1 MRRSAKLVVTDG
13 VDELVQELH
22 AGIDGEVRFD
32 AGTRAIYAHDASN
45 YRQPPI
51 GVVLP
56 RHAGDVEHAL
66 RTCRAH
72 DVPVLGR
79 GGGTSLAG
87 QCVNRAVVLDFS
99 KYMNRVL
106 HVDTDR
112 RQVRVQPGLI
122 LDHMRAALAP
132 HGLTYGPD
140 PATHDHCTLGGMLG
154 NNSCGVHSMMGELYG
169 SGPRT
174 SDHVDSLE
182 ILTYDGLRLRVG
194 KTSDAELDARCR
206 EPGRVGEIYRGLRAL
221 RDRYA
226 DQIRQRFAPIPRR
239 VSGYNLDELLPEN
252 GFHVARALVGTE
264 STCVTIL
271 EATLEIYPDRP
282 CRVLLLLGFPDVYAA
297 GDAIPRVRELRPVGL
312 EGMDRQLIDDIEH
325 TGLSLH
331 AREILPAGDG
341 WLLVEL
347 GADSMAEAE
356 DEARRA
362 MDAIGRGPTPPSMK
376 LLTDAE
382 HRAKLWAV
390 REAGLGATA
399 FPTGKRDTHEGWE
412 DSAVPP
418 DRVGAYLR
426 ELRALFQRYGYDG
439 ALYGHFG
446 QGCIHTRIDF
456 DFSTPE
462 GIQRYL
468 AFTNDAADLVVSHG
482 GSLSGEHG
490 DGQSRG
496 ELLAKQFG
504 EELVGAFR
512 EFKRIW
518 DPADRMNPGKIV
530 DGLTRADDLELATY
544 HPPPLATSFHPA
556 QDHGDYRH
564 AVRRCVGIGKCRRH
578 EGGTMC
584 PSYMVTHEEMHTTRG
599 RARILFEMLHGG
611 VIEDGWASD
620 AVAEALDL
628 CLSCKGCKGDCPVH
642 VDIATDKSEFLSHYY
657 RHHRRPRHAYAFGW
671 IHRWARLGSLVPEL
685 ANLVTQTP
693 GLRRLAA
700 WLAGIAPARPIPRFA
715 PRPFTR
721 TFVPRA
727 TGGPPVILWPDTFNN
742 HFFPTTLDAAV
753 DVLEDAGFTV
763 LVPSAAV
770 CCGRGMYDFGMLDL
784 AKRLWRRTFRVLGD
798 HVARGT
804 PVVGLEPSC
813 VAAFRDELRNL
824 FPDDPRAQQ
833 LATQTRTLAELLVEH
848 RYEPPRVHTRA
859 LLHGHCHE
867 KAVLSF
873 GAERQLLEQMQLDLA
888 VPDTGCCGLAG
899 SFGFEADHYDIS
911 MQIGERV
918 LLPAVRAEEGTT
930 ILLADG
936 FSCREQILH
945 GTGRD
950 AYHVAELLSAA
961 LHELERVK
969 PSVSPAERSATKT
982 WPAGARP

>member
-1 MRRSAKLVVTDG
+1 
-13 VDELVQELH
+13 
-22 AGIDGEVRFD
+22 
-32 AGTRAIYAHDASN
+32 
-45 YRQPPI
+45 
-51 GVVLP
+51 
-56 RHAGDVEHAL
+56 
-66 RTCRAH
+66 
-72 DVPVLGR
+72 
-79 GGGTSLAG
+79 
-87 QCVNRAVVLDFS
+87 
-99 KYMNRVL
+99 
-106 HVDTDR
+106 
-112 RQVRVQPGLI
+112 
-122 LDHMRAALAP
+122 
-132 HGLTYGPD
+132 
-140 PATHDHCTLGGMLG
+140 
-154 NNSCGVHSMMGELYG
+154 
-169 SGPRT
+169 
-174 SDHVDSLE
+174 
-182 ILTYDGLRLRVG
+182 
-194 KTSDAELDARCR
+194 
-206 EPGRVGEIYRGLRAL
+206 
-221 RDRYA
+221 
-226 DQIRQRFAPIPRR
+226 
-239 VSGYNLDELLPEN
+239 
-252 GFHVARALVGTE
+252 
-264 STCVTIL
+264 
-271 EATLEIYPDRP
+271 
-282 CRVLLLLGFPDVYAA
+282 
-297 GDAIPRVRELRPVGL
+297 
-312 EGMDRQLIDDIEH
+312 
-325 TGLSLH
+325 
-331 AREILPAGDG
+331 
-341 WLLVEL
+341 
-347 GADSMAEAE
+347 
-356 DEARRA
+356 
-362 MDAIGRGPTPPSMK
+362 
-376 LLTDAE
+376 
-382 HRAKLWAV
+382 
-390 REAGLGATA
+390 
-399 FPTGKRDTHEGWE
+399 
-412 DSAVPP
+412 
-418 DRVGAYLR
+418 
-426 ELRALFQRYGYDG
+426 
-439 ALYGHFG
+439 
-446 QGCIHTRIDF
+446 
-456 DFSTPE
+456 
-462 GIQRYL
+462 
-468 AFTNDAADLVVSHG
+468 
-482 GSLSGEHG
+482 
-490 DGQSRG
+490 
-496 ELLAKQFG
+496 
-504 EELVGAFR
+504 
-512 EFKRIW
+512 
-518 DPADRMNPGKIV
+518 
-530 DGLTRADDLELATY
+530 
-544 HPPPLATSFHPA
+544 
-556 QDHGDYRH
+556 
-564 AVRRCVGIGKCRRH
+564 
-578 EGGTMC
+578 MC

-848 RYEPPRVHTRA
+848 RYDPPRVHTRA

-961 LHELERVK
+961 LHELERVR
-969 PSVSPAERSATKT
+969 PSVSPAERSATET